1 MAEPLSLESHEIGGQ
16 PLIAPFLDRLGLR
29 TFFEGALGEADRRLR
44 LSHTKTALLMIRNFT
59 LSRHPLYA
67 VPQWLSRFDPGE
79 LGLEPE
85 HLRLLNDDRLGR
97 TLDRLFKVDLRT
109 LMTRLVVHMV
119 REFDLDLDRLHNDS
133 TSITF
138 KGAYREQPP
147 RKDGR
152 RRLKIAH
159 GHNKDHRPDLKQLVW
174 TLTIS
179 ADGAVPVHYNVDD
192 GNVTDDQTHVQTWD
206 VLRHIVG
213 RAEFVYVA
221 DCKLCT
227 KHNMGYIDRHQGW
240 FITVLPQT
248 RKEDARFKKW
258 ILDNTGNWQVIWKR
272 PHCRGAKTVPPEVF
286 EALDAPEPSAEG
298 YRIVWYRSS
307 EKWKR
312 DQQARDDAIQAARM
326 ALQRLSERVGKR
338 FLKTRAQVQ
347 EAVAKIL
354 DDTYTHAWVKVEVA
368 QRRRHTYKQAGPG
381 RPGRHTRYTRQYT
394 TVHEPV
400 VTIDTEAVKASAAI
414 DGIFPLITNTPP
426 ARFSSL
432 DLLKTYKYQAFLEK
446 RHEQLKT
453 PAELVPVNFKSPE
466 RIEAFL
472 FLYFVAILIHALM
485 ERQVRKAMKAR
496 GIKDIPLYPEER
508 ACRAPTAD
516 KILDLF
522 EPIRRHRL
530 RRGGRLVKTFWD
542 ELNEL
547 QRTVLDLLE
556 IPASDYGK

>member
-16 PLIAPFLDRLGLR
+16 PLIDPFLDRLRLR
-29 TFFEGALGEADRRLR
+29 TFFEEALGEADRRLR

-79 LGLEPE
+79 LGLKP
-85 HLRLLNDDRLGR
+85 D
-97 TLDRLFKVDLRT
+97 
-109 LMTRLVVHMV
+109 
-119 REFDLDLDRLHNDS
+119 
-133 TSITF
+133 
-138 KGAYREQPP
+138 
-147 RKDGR
+147 
-152 RRLKIAH
+152 
-159 GHNKDHRPDLKQLVW
+159 RPDLKQLVW
-174 TLTIS
+174 TLTVS
-179 ADGAVPVHYNVDD
+179 ADGAVPVHYNVDN
-192 GNVTDDQTHVQTWD
+192 GNVTDDQTYVQTWD
-206 VLRHIVG
+206 VLRRIVG
-213 RAEFVYVA
+213 RAKFVYVA
-221 DCKLCT
+221 DGKLCT

-272 PHCRGAKTVPPEVF
+272 PHRRGGKKVPPEIF

-298 YRIVWYRSS
+298 YRIVWYRTS

-312 DQQARDDAIQAARM
+312 DQQERDDAIQAARM
-326 ALQRLSERVGKR
+326 ELQRLSERVGKR

-354 DDTYTHAWVKVEVA
+354 DDTHTHAWVKVEVA

-400 VTIDTEAVKASAAI
+400 VTIDTDAVKASAAI
-414 DGIFPLITNTPP
+414 DGIFPLITNLPT
-426 ARFSSL
+426 ARFSSI

-472 FLYFVAILIHALM
+472 FLYFIAILIHALM
-485 ERQVRKAMKAR
+485 ERNVRKAMKTR

-530 RRGGRLVKTFWD
+530 RRGGHLVKTFWD

-547 QRTVLDLLE
+547 HRTVLDLLE
-556 IPASDYGK
+556 IPASAYGE